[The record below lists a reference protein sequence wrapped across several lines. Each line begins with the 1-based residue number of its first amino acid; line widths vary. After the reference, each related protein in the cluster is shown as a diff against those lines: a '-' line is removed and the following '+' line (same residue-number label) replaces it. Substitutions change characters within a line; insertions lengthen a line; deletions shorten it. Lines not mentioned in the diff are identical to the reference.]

1 MKSAKKGKKGRK
13 GKKRKKSSKKGK
25 KGNKGKKGKKAG
37 KKSKKDKKAKKA
49 KKAKNAKKGKKGKK
63 SGKATT
69 CTEDNS
75 SCLTNLVKYH
85 NIMKE
90 RVANFGRQ
98 KSRITKF
105 NKLASAR
112 GGKKGE
118 FKDYQAK
125 LRQAGGGNSSNLTC
139 QGSSSNKG
147 AELMKSTYTSL
158 GECKDKIKAKCMTA
172 APAIDTTALTAC
184 ETKMTNFG
192 SSFKKCAD
200 STDSERCTCWNSTDL
215 SSQLVDL
222 RIHDFSSRIAKE

>member
-1 MKSAKKGKKGRK
+1 MGKGKKG
-13 GKKRKKSSKKGK
+13 KKSSKKGK
-25 KGNKGKKGKKAG
+25 KGNKGKKGKKGKKAG

-49 KKAKNAKKGKKGKK
+49 KKAKKGKK

-105 NKLASAR
+105 NKLAGNK

-125 LRQAGGGNSSNLTC
+125 L
-139 QGSSSNKG
+139 
-147 AELMKSTYTSL
+147 
-158 GECKDKIKAKCMTA
+158 GECEDK
-172 APAIDTTALTAC
+172 
-184 ETKMTNFG
+184 
-192 SSFKKCAD
+192 
-200 STDSERCTCWNSTDL
+200 
-215 SSQLVDL
+215 
-222 RIHDFSSRIAKE
+222 